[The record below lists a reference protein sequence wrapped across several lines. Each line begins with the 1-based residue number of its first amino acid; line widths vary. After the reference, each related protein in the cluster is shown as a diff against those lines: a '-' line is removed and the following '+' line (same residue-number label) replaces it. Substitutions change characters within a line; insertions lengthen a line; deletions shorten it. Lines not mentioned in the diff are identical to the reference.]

1 MNVAQAVFN
10 ALHNEVLSNPVESIG
25 DLLGIVN
32 IILLTRRSI
41 WNFPVGIAM
50 VSMLGYVF
58 FRAHLYS
65 DTLTQLYFFVVQIIG
80 WVAWLRHREPDGEV
94 IVTTSSVRELA
105 LYAGGTAVTA
115 LLLGAFMSRYL
126 HAAFPYWD
134 ATVAAASVI
143 AQLMLTWRR
152 IENWLWWIGANLI
165 SIVIYPLKGLYLT
178 AGLYAFMM
186 TLSALGFMSWRRQ
199 LRAQRQRD
207 DARRNAIM
215 VTEPL

>member
-1 MNVAQAVFN
+1 MSVDVTVWQRIVA

-25 DLLGIVN
+25 DLLGVAN

-58 FRAHLYS
+58 FQAHLYS
-65 DTLTQLYFFVVQIIG
+65 DTLTQLYFFVVQIVG

-94 IVTTSSVRELA
+94 TVETSSARELL
-105 LYAGGTAVTA
+105 LYAGGTAICA
-115 LLLGAFMSRYL
+115 LGLGYFMSHVL

-134 ATVAAASVI
+134 ATVASASVI

-152 IENWLWWIGANLI
+152 IENWIWWIGANMI

-178 AGLYAFMM
+178 AALYAFMM
-186 TLSALGFMSWRRQ
+186 SLSVLGLIAWRKK
-199 LRAQRQRD
+199 LKAQRNRL
-207 DARRNAIM
+207 
-215 VTEPL
+215 VTA

>member
-1 MNVAQAVFN
+1 MTDPSIMQRILTT
-10 ALHNEVLSNPVESIG
+10 LHTEIFSDPVEAVG
-25 DLLGIVN
+25 DLLGIAN

-65 DTLTQLYFFVVQIIG
+65 DTLTQLYFFVVQIVG

-94 IVTTSSVRELA
+94 TVETSSPRELA
-105 LYAGGTAVTA
+105 LYIAGTGACA
-115 LLLGAFMSRYL
+115 LGLGYFMSHVL

-134 ATVAAASVI
+134 ATVAAASII

-152 IENWLWWIGANLI
+152 IENWLWWIGANMI

-186 TLSALGFMSWRRQ
+186 SLSFLGFLAWRKK
-199 LRAQRQRD
+199 LLAQRV
-207 DARRNAIM
+207 ALSSGE
-215 VTEPL
+215 V

>member
-1 MNVAQAVFN
+1 MIVEPTVAQRMLAG
-10 ALHNEVLSNPVESIG
+10 LHSEILSDPVEAVG
-25 DLLGIVN
+25 DLLGIAN
-32 IILLTRRSI
+32 IVLLTRRSI

-65 DTLTQLYFFVVQIIG
+65 DTLTQLYFFIVQIVG

-94 IVTTSSVRELA
+94 TVETSSRGELA
-105 LYAGGTAVTA
+105 LYVAGTGVCA
-115 LLLGAFMSRYL
+115 LLLGYFMSHVL

-134 ATVAAASVI
+134 ATVASASVI

-152 IENWLWWIGANLI
+152 IENWIWWIGANMI

-186 TLSALGFMSWRRQ
+186 TLSILGLIAWRKK
-199 LRAQRQRD
+199 LVAQR
-207 DARRNAIM
+207 AAT
-215 VTEPL
+215 VPE

>member
-1 MNVAQAVFN
+1 MIDPTIPQRILI
-10 ALHNEVLSNPVESIG
+10 ALHTEILSDPVEAVG
-25 DLLGIVN
+25 DLLGIAN

-65 DTLTQLYFFVVQIIG
+65 DTLTQFYFFVVQIVG
-80 WVAWLRHREPDGEV
+80 WVAWLRHREPGGEV
-94 IVTTSSVRELA
+94 IVETSSPRELA
-105 LYAGGTAVTA
+105 LYLAGTGFCA
-115 LLLGAFMSRYL
+115 LSLGYFMSHVM

-134 ATVAAASVI
+134 ATVAAASIV

-152 IENWLWWIGANLI
+152 IENWLWWIGSNLI

-186 TLSALGFMSWRRQ
+186 TLSLLGYLAWRSKLQ
-199 LRAQRQRD
+199 AQRLLPVP
-207 DARRNAIM
+207 AGPAAA
-215 VTEPL
+215 

>member
-1 MNVAQAVFN
+1 MMLDPNIPERILS
-10 ALHNEVLSNPVESIG
+10 ALHTEILSDPVEAVG
-25 DLLGIVN
+25 DLLGIAN

-65 DTLTQLYFFVVQIIG
+65 DTLTQFYFFVVQIVG

-94 IVTTSSVRELA
+94 TVESSSPRELVVYIAGTLACA
-105 LYAGGTAVTA
+105 LG
-115 LLLGAFMSRYL
+115 LGYFMSHVL

-134 ATVAAASVI
+134 ATVASASII

-152 IENWLWWIGANLI
+152 IENWLWWIGANMI

-178 AGLYAFMM
+178 AALYAFMM
-186 TLSALGFMSWRRQ
+186 SLSILGFRAWRKK
-199 LRAQRQRD
+199 LRAQRR
-207 DARRNAIM
+207 AAIH
-215 VTEPL
+215 TGA

>member
-1 MNVAQAVFN
+1 MSILHAMIA
-10 ALHNEVLSNPVESIG
+10 ALHHEILSNPVESVG

-65 DTLTQLYFFVVQIIG
+65 DTLTQLYFFIVQIVG
-80 WVAWLRHREPDGEV
+80 WIAWLRHREPDGEV
-94 IVTTSSVRELA
+94 IVATSSPRELA
-105 LYAGGTAVTA
+105 LYLVATAATA

-152 IENWLWWIGANLI
+152 IENWLWWIAANLI

-178 AGLYAFMM
+178 AALYAFMM
-186 TLSALGFMSWRRQ
+186 TLSFLGYLAWRKQ
-199 LRAQRQRD
+199 LSAQRS
-207 DARRNAIM
+207 AAIM
-215 VTEPL
+215 VPGAQ

>member
-1 MNVAQAVFN
+1 MQNLLQAVLQ
-10 ALHNEVLSNPVESIG
+10 ALHTEILSNPVEAIG
-25 DLLGIVN
+25 DLLGIAN

-65 DTLTQLYFFVVQIIG
+65 DTLTQFYFFIVQIIG
-80 WVAWLRHREPDGEV
+80 WAAWLRHREPDGAVVVE
-94 IVTTSSVRELA
+94 TSTPKQLA
-105 LYAGGTAVTA
+105 LYLLATATIS
-115 LLLGAFMSRYL
+115 LILGAFMAHYL

-143 AQLMLTWRR
+143 AQLMLTVRR
-152 IENWLWWIGANLI
+152 IENWLWWIASNLI

-178 AGLYAFMM
+178 AALYAFMM
-186 TLSALGFMSWRRQ
+186 TLSLLGYLAWRKQ
-199 LRAQRQRD
+199 LAAQR
-207 DARRNAIM
+207 ALIA
-215 VTEPL
+215 VKP

>member
-1 MNVAQAVFN
+1 MTLPQLILQ
-10 ALHNEVLSNPVESIG
+10 ALHTEILSNPAEAIG
-25 DLLGIVN
+25 DLLGIAN

-65 DTLTQLYFFVVQIIG
+65 DTLTQFYFFVVQIVG
-80 WVAWLRHREPDGEV
+80 WIAWLRHRQPDGAV
-94 IVTTSSVRELA
+94 VVATSTPRELA
-105 LYAGGTAVTA
+105 LYVAATAVTA
-115 LLLGAFMSRYL
+115 LLLGTFMAHTL

-152 IENWLWWIGANLI
+152 LENWLWWIAANLI

-178 AGLYAFMM
+178 AALYAFMM
-186 TLSALGFMSWRRQ
+186 TLSVLGYLAWRKQ
-199 LRAQRQRD
+199 LATQRA
-207 DARRNAIM
+207 ASSLTPSPSN
-215 VTEPL
+215 

>member
-1 MNVAQAVFN
+1 MTLPQTILQ
-10 ALHNEVLSNPVESIG
+10 ALHTEILSNPVEAVA
-25 DLLGIVN
+25 DALGVAN

-50 VSMLGYVF
+50 VSLLGYVF

-65 DTLTQLYFFVVQIIG
+65 DTLTQLYFFVVQIVG
-80 WVAWLRHREPDGEV
+80 WIAWLRHRQPDGAV
-94 IVTTSSVRELA
+94 VVATSTPRELA
-105 LYAGGTAVTA
+105 LYAAATAAAA
-115 LLLGAFMSRYL
+115 LLLGTFMARTL

-152 IENWLWWIGANLI
+152 LENWLWWIAANLI

-178 AGLYAFMM
+178 AALYAFMM
-186 TLSALGFMSWRRQ
+186 TLSLLGYLAWRKQ
-199 LRAQRQRD
+199 LATQRAPQSS
-207 DARRNAIM
+207 
-215 VTEPL
+215 LH

>member
-1 MNVAQAVFN
+1 MADPTIVQRILA
-10 ALHNEVLSNPVESIG
+10 ALHTEILSDPVEAVG
-25 DLLGIVN
+25 DLLGIAN

-65 DTLTQLYFFVVQIIG
+65 DTLTQLYFFVVQIVG

-94 IVTTSSVRELA
+94 TVETSSPLELA
-105 LYAGGTAVTA
+105 LYVAATAACA
-115 LLLGAFMSRYL
+115 LSLGYFMSHVL

-134 ATVAAASVI
+134 AAVASASII

-152 IENWLWWIGANLI
+152 IENWLWWIGANMI

-178 AGLYAFMM
+178 AVLYAFMM
-186 TLSALGFMSWRRQ
+186 TLSFLGFLAWRKK
-199 LRAQRQRD
+199 LIAQRL
-207 DARRNAIM
+207 AH
-215 VTEPL
+215 

>member
-1 MNVAQAVFN
+1 MMFDPSIPQRILT
-10 ALHNEVLSNPVESIG
+10 ALHTEILSDPVEAVA
-25 DLLGIVN
+25 DLLGVAN

-50 VSMLGYVF
+50 VSMLGFVF

-65 DTLTQLYFFVVQIIG
+65 DTLTQFYFFVVQIVG

-94 IVTTSSVRELA
+94 VVETSSPRELA
-105 LYAGGTAVTA
+105 LYLAGTAACA
-115 LLLGAFMSRYL
+115 LSLGYFMSHVL

-134 ATVAAASVI
+134 ATVAAASIV

-152 IENWLWWIGANLI
+152 IENWLWWIGSNMI

-186 TLSALGFMSWRRQ
+186 TLSFLGYRAWRRKLQ
-199 LRAQRQRD
+199 AQRTLQIP
-207 DARRNAIM
+207 AGSAAA
-215 VTEPL
+215 